1 MSCPRSVSSH
11 PGHLEPTT
19 MKPNFTST
27 STVINMVLASLHH
40 HCGQAACWAL
50 GLLHPGTWVGL
61 GQWWLSFGLSCVSSS
76 SLGDSPLDCVCLGH
90 QGCRKSSLDGQA
102 CVTEASHFVSLSQP
116 LLPCQGNSV

>member
-40 HCGQAACWAL
+40 HRGQAACWAL
-50 GLLHPGTWVGL
+50 GLLHPGTWVGTRAVVVEL
-61 GQWWLSFGLSCVSSS
+61 WAELCEQWLPRGQSPGL
-76 SLGDSPLDCVCLGH
+76 CLF
-90 QGCRKSSLDGQA
+90 R
-102 CVTEASHFVSLSQP
+102 ASGLQKKQP
-116 LLPCQGNSV
+116 

>member
-27 STVINMVLASLHH
+27 VINMVLGSLHH

-50 GLLHPGTWVGL
+50 GLLHPGTWAGTWAVVVEL
-61 GQWWLSFGLSCVSSS
+61 WAELCEQ
-76 SLGDSPLDCVCLGH
+76 
-90 QGCRKSSLDGQA
+90 
-102 CVTEASHFVSLSQP
+102 
-116 LLPCQGNSV
+116 

>member
-19 MKPNFTST
+19 MKPNFTCT

-50 GLLHPGTWVGL
+50 GLLHPGTWAGTRAVVAEL
-61 GQWWLSFGLSCVSSS
+61 W
-76 SLGDSPLDCVCLGH
+76 
-90 QGCRKSSLDGQA
+90 A
-102 CVTEASHFVSLSQP
+102 E
-116 LLPCQGNSV
+116 PCEQ